1 MTAARTT
8 AADRVA
14 ALRKYAAA
22 TGEPLDHL
30 SDLDVLNAGFDM
42 LQADHIAT
50 RDRYMGLLTSLR
62 KHDEALRS
70 SVTRELTARAD
81 LVVAQAVRQTSHQ
94 LTRILDAVE
103 ALPDKPGAD
112 RIAQLKQIAASARHM
127 IRLLRERDEEDGR
140 TWQPDSNRDLVNN
153 ARHVIGVLGERDG
166 IPADEVI
173 RLVGEALSPNGNLQD
188 LFTVADQGTART
200 RRREPEFMGE
210 GWHDRRSYYTYEP
223 DGDARLVAYSLG
235 DAWHLDLY
243 EGAGRLLA
251 YGVVPESE
259 VAALAPVLVSRAAA
273 WSAECSGYPWR
284 RFADTVTA
292 LRAA

>member
-1 MTAARTT
+1 MTTAHTT

-30 SDLDVLNAGFDM
+30 SDLEVLNAGFDM

-62 KHDEALRS
+62 QHDEAVRDA
-70 SVTRELTARAD
+70 VIRELTDRAD
-81 LVVAQAVRQTSHQ
+81 LVVAQAVRHTSYE

-103 ALPDKPGAD
+103 ALPERPGTDHVA
-112 RIAQLKQIAASARHM
+112 RVKQIAASARHM
-127 IRLLRERDEEDGR
+127 IRLLREQDEADGR
-140 TWQPDSNRDLVNN
+140 PWKPDSNRDLVHN
-153 ARHVIGVLGERDG
+153 ARNVLGVLAERDG

-173 RLVGEALSPNGNLQD
+173 RLVGEALSPNGNLRD
-188 LFTVADQGTART
+188 LFTVADQGTTGT

-210 GWHDRRSYYTYEP
+210 GWHDRRSYYAYEP
-223 DGDARLVAYSLG
+223 GGDVRVVAYSLG

-251 YGVVPESE
+251 YGVVPESK
-259 VAALAPVLVSRAAA
+259 VAALAPVLVSRAPA
-273 WSAECSGYPWR
+273 WSAENSGYPWR

-292 LRAA
+292 LGAA

>member
-1 MTAARTT
+1 MTTAHTT

-30 SDLDVLNAGFDM
+30 SDLEVLNAGFDM

-62 KHDEALRS
+62 QHDEAVRAT
-70 SVTRELTARAD
+70 VTRELTGRAD
-81 LVVAQAVRQTSHQ
+81 LVVAQAVRHTSYE

-103 ALPDKPGAD
+103 ALPERPGAD
-112 RIAQLKQIAASARHM
+112 HVARVKQIAASTRHM
-127 IRLLRERDEEDGR
+127 IRLLREQDEVDGR
-140 TWQPDSNRDLVNN
+140 PWQPDSNRDLVHN
-153 ARHVIGVLGERDG
+153 ARNVLGVLAERDG
-166 IPADEVI
+166 IQADEVI
-173 RLVGEALSPNGNLQD
+173 RLVGEALSPNGNLRD
-188 LFTVADQGTART
+188 LFTVADQGTTRT

-210 GWHDRRSYYTYEP
+210 GWHDRHSYYAYEP
-223 DGDARLVAYSLG
+223 EGDVRVVAYSLG

-251 YGVVPESE
+251 YGVVPESK
-259 VAALAPVLVSRAAA
+259 VAALAPVLVSRAPA
-273 WSAECSGYPWR
+273 WSAEHSGYPWR
-284 RFADTVTA
+284 RFADTVAA
-292 LRAA
+292 LGAA